1 MSRSKKFKFDDPQL
15 WQMLVS
21 VLSKMN
27 DSQAVPSP
35 GYRYVAEVGPGKELP
50 GFQWKVLDHCVTT
63 EEMDFAKFPAPNQK
77 YFYVWE
83 NLGGAS
89 GRAFFATST
98 STFCVCV
105 IKCFF
110 SRGGNDPKEKK
121 KFREEAR
128 NAEFELWQKI
138 CGPGFQSRKVVV
150 FNDRPALLM
159 QFFSPIPV
167 GDRSSLLPSVQDALL
182 GDFNKRGWVHED
194 VKWRN
199 IGQDKE
205 GKVVVFDLGHVRE
218 KKETDKEWVDKA
230 MKGLE
235 EQCGAKG
242 SRTDQKWNRR

>member
-1 MSRSKKFKFDDPQL
+1 MSRSKKFKFDNPQL

-27 DSQAVPSP
+27 DTQAVPSS

-83 NLGGAS
+83 NLGCGAS

-98 STFCVCV
+98 STFRVCV

-121 KFREEAR
+121 KFQEEAC

-138 CGPGFQSRKVVV
+138 YGPGFQSWKVVV
-150 FNDRPALLM
+150 FND
-159 QFFSPIPV
+159 
-167 GDRSSLLPSVQDALL
+167 
-182 GDFNKRGWVHED
+182 
-194 VKWRN
+194 
-199 IGQDKE
+199 
-205 GKVVVFDLGHVRE
+205 
-218 KKETDKEWVDKA
+218 
-230 MKGLE
+230 
-235 EQCGAKG
+235 
-242 SRTDQKWNRR
+242 